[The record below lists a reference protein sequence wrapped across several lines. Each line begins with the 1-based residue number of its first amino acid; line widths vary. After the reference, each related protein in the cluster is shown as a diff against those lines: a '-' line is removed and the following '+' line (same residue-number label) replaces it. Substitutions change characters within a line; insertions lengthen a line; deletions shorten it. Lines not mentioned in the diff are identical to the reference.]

1 MLGNSE
7 TKGLVFATFV
17 GQPDFSFAPQR
28 PPVAKEKPFDI
39 RKEKKDLVF
48 SPKREC
54 FQLLF

>member
-28 PPVAKEKPFDI
+28 PPEAAEKSCDI
-39 RKEKKDLVF
+39 RKEKKELES
-48 SPKREC
+48 SPNCKYL
-54 FQLLF
+54 QLLF